1 MGQKLIKYHVQKGQL
16 VCVPKE
22 YLNEFGTGDVY
33 LLDTGFIIYLW
44 VGKKSTVDE
53 KFIGAVT
60 SVWKDQDRKGAA
72 KLVTVNEGDEP
83 KDFIA
88 LLDGKIKVTEQDTE
102 GILKRVALK
111 QREFKLF
118 RIHIEEDLHLF
129 YEVPRGK
136 ASLTSDD
143 VYILDTYNQ
152 IFVWR
157 GKESTAFERWE
168 GAKIAERYDA
178 DRAGY
183 QETVIVEE
191 GEEPEEFLKKLG

>member
-1 MGQKLIKYHVQKGQL
+1 MDSKAIKYHVKKGQL
-16 VCVPKE
+16 VRVPKE
-22 YLNEFGTGDVY
+22 YYTEFGTGDVY
-33 LLDTGFIIYLW
+33 LIDTGPIIYLW

-72 KLVTVNEGDEP
+72 KLVTVDEGDEP
-83 KDFIA
+83 KAF
-88 LLDGKIKVTEQDTE
+88 LDLFKGKIKVTNQDTE

-118 RIHIEEDLHLF
+118 RIHIEGDLHLF
-129 YEVPRGK
+129 YEVPLERK
-136 ASLTSDD
+136 SLTSDD
-143 VYILDTYNQ
+143 VFILDTYNQ
-152 IFVWR
+152 IYVWR
-157 GKESTAFERWE
+157 GKDSTAFERWE

>member
-1 MGQKLIKYHVQKGQL
+1 MGQKAMKYHVQKGQL
-16 VCVPKE
+16 VRVPNE

-33 LLDTGFIIYLW
+33 LVDTGAIIYLW

-72 KLVTVNEGDEP
+72 KLVTVDEGDEP
-83 KDFIA
+83 KAF
-88 LLDGKIKVTEQDTE
+88 LNLFEGKIKVTDQDTE

-118 RIHIEEDLHLF
+118 RIHIEKDLHLF
-129 YEVPRGK
+129 YEVPREK
-136 ASLTSDD
+136 KSLTSDD

-152 IFVWR
+152 IYVWR
-157 GKESTAFERWE
+157 G
-168 GAKIAERYDA
+168 
-178 DRAGY
+178 
-183 QETVIVEE
+183 
-191 GEEPEEFLKKLG
+191 